1 VCVGVFFELS
11 QTDFLQRRRGFDA
24 DLIVA
29 DEFAFIQ
36 EKVIVELIMPLM
48 MQDKTAIVGLTTPKG
63 EKKQFFLM
71 LLNAKDRNDKPI
83 FLTLRCQEYCDS
95 CALAGKADTCPHEV
109 YARSTNKTA
118 KSMDAVSRAYGEE
131 YQLQKQ
137 QEILGMDGDS
147 KGTIIPQAL
156 IDMFLVNVVRLQRKP
171 RCFYITVDPGGGGQ
185 NSEMGIVIAAEVV
198 ESFGTRLVVRIFLFF
213 TNQNIIDCFFFFLP
227 CPFLAAAFFF
237 FAGFES
243 TLVFFSAI
251 VQTLGTSSGLG
262 IRFCIHASWS
272 VL

>member
-1 VCVGVFFELS
+1 LF
-11 QTDFLQRRRGFDA
+11 FLQRRRGFNA
-24 DLIVA
+24 NLIVA

-71 LLNAKDRNDKPI
+71 LLNAKDRHDKPI
-83 FLTLRCQEYCDS
+83 FLTIRCQEYCDS

-156 IDMFLVNVVRLQRKP
+156 IDMFLVNVMRLPRKP
-171 RCFYITVDPGGGGQ
+171 RCAYITVDPGGGGQ
-185 NSEMGIVIAAEVV
+185 NSEMGIVVAAEVV
-198 ESFGTRLVVRIFLFF
+198 GTFGTRLVVMHFFVYSEYYCLLFLLPSLSFLRSCFFLFRW
-213 TNQNIIDCFFFFLP
+213 L
-227 CPFLAAAFFF
+227 
-237 FAGFES
+237 
-243 TLVFFSAI
+243 
-251 VQTLGTSSGLG
+251 
-262 IRFCIHASWS
+262 
-272 VL
+272 